1 MISMKAIGHVVS
13 PYKDPKDVP
22 RGLGAKHETEG
33 VLEIAPEFEL
43 GLADIEGFSHLY
55 VIWAFDRSTGY
66 ELTATPPTDN
76 RPHGVFA
83 TRSPFQTEPDWLD
96 CGFSS
101 ASRGCSIARAR
112 HRHARR
118 YANSRYQA
126 LPLEYSGRAVAA
138 WLAGRGGSSR
148 KEVIRRVSLL
158 ELRLLKRP
166 RRVARPT

>member
-1 MISMKAIGHVVS
+1 MISMNPIGHVVS

-22 RGLGAKHETEG
+22 RGLGAKHEVEG
-33 VLEIAPEFEL
+33 VLEIAPEYEI

-83 TRSPFQTEPDWLD
+83 TRSPFRPNPIGLD

-101 ASRGCSIARAR
+101 ESRGRSTARPR

-118 YANSRYQA
+118 YANSRY
-126 LPLEYSGRAVAA
+126 
-138 WLAGRGGSSR
+138 
-148 KEVIRRVSLL
+148 
-158 ELRLLKRP
+158 
-166 RRVARPT
+166 